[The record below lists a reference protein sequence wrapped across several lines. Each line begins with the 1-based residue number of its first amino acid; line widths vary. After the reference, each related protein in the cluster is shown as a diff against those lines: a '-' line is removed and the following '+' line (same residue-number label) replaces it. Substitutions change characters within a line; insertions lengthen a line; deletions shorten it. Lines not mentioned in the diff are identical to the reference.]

1 MISDLLKPERQN
13 LVIREDRKRGVFVE
27 GLSEWV
33 VRSPAEVYGLM
44 ERGAAQ
50 RATGATKLNEMSS
63 RSHAVF
69 IIIVEK
75 STVMAEDTLAAEDE
89 EMEQF
94 RGLAP
99 GETAGMLVAPLVNP
113 PPLPQF
119 SFTNP
124 VIKQMGVG
132 LLRIWGL
139 CHCMP
144 SHLPLPPLPLTLSC
158 GPMAIPS
165 YCDSIVK
172 GDQPVSRSVKWQLQV
187 SLMHQAAQYLL
198 TALSKQCVGM

>member
-1 MISDLLKPERQN
+1 M
-13 LVIREDRKRGVFVE
+13 IREDRKRGVFVE

-99 GETAGMLVAPLVNP
+99 GEIATVLMAPPYDLPSPHPLPFCNPCAYTNGRGTSLDSCALPMCLP
-113 PPLPQF
+113 PPPPPPARLPVTF
-119 SFTNP
+119 SY
-124 VIKQMGVG
+124 G
-132 LLRIWGL
+132 
-139 CHCMP
+139 
-144 SHLPLPPLPLTLSC
+144 
-158 GPMAIPS
+158 
-165 YCDSIVK
+165 
-172 GDQPVSRSVKWQLQV
+172 SRLYTI
-187 SLMHQAAQYLL
+187 L
-198 TALSKQCVGM
+198 

>member
-99 GETAGMLVAPLVNP
+99 GKDAQAEFP
-113 PPLPQF
+113 
-119 SFTNP
+119 
-124 VIKQMGVG
+124 G
-132 LLRIWGL
+132 LQSCLYRDRCL
-139 CHCMP
+139 HACHCIYGTRP
-144 SHLPLPPLPLTLSC
+144 VTAHLKEATWCL
-158 GPMAIPS
+158 
-165 YCDSIVK
+165 YC
-172 GDQPVSRSVKWQLQV
+172 
-187 SLMHQAAQYLL
+187 
-198 TALSKQCVGM
+198 

>member
-1 MISDLLKPERQN
+1 MLFVDKKVALSSLLNLTRNSFCLLSVTIWSTNQHPFNFQDAGAAQVISDLLKPERQN

-99 GETAGMLVAPLVNP
+99 GDRLVWGSVGPSLCCHLPCFSPPLAPCPTLPFLPSAPLLGWTMVP
-113 PPLPQF
+113 
-119 SFTNP
+119 
-124 VIKQMGVG
+124 
-132 LLRIWGL
+132 
-139 CHCMP
+139 
-144 SHLPLPPLPLTLSC
+144 
-158 GPMAIPS
+158 
-165 YCDSIVK
+165 
-172 GDQPVSRSVKWQLQV
+172 
-187 SLMHQAAQYLL
+187 
-198 TALSKQCVGM
+198 

>member
-99 GETAGMLVAPLVNP
+99 GNTILSACLTSITPVGFASCFILVSSQTCA
-113 PPLPQF
+113 
-119 SFTNP
+119 
-124 VIKQMGVG
+124 
-132 LLRIWGL
+132 LRNQDVPTWRI
-139 CHCMP
+139 
-144 SHLPLPPLPLTLSC
+144 STSTL
-158 GPMAIPS
+158 
-165 YCDSIVK
+165 
-172 GDQPVSRSVKWQLQV
+172 
-187 SLMHQAAQYLL
+187 
-198 TALSKQCVGM
+198 

>member
-99 GETAGMLVAPLVNP
+99 GRNDHVLVACCASLHALALHLIFMHV
-113 PPLPQF
+113 
-119 SFTNP
+119 SC
-124 VIKQMGVG
+124 K
-132 LLRIWGL
+132 
-139 CHCMP
+139 
-144 SHLPLPPLPLTLSC
+144 SH
-158 GPMAIPS
+158 
-165 YCDSIVK
+165 
-172 GDQPVSRSVKWQLQV
+172 
-187 SLMHQAAQYLL
+187 MHLE
-198 TALSKQCVGM
+198 

>member
-99 GETAGMLVAPLVNP
+99 GKDPKLNFPDSKAVYTGIGVSMLATTSMVLA
-113 PPLPQF
+113 LPAQ
-119 SFTNP
+119 SLR
-124 VIKQMGVG
+124 MHLGDYGVSACWRAELG
-132 LLRIWGL
+132 
-139 CHCMP
+139 
-144 SHLPLPPLPLTLSC
+144 
-158 GPMAIPS
+158 
-165 YCDSIVK
+165 
-172 GDQPVSRSVKWQLQV
+172 
-187 SLMHQAAQYLL
+187 
-198 TALSKQCVGM
+198 

>member
-1 MISDLLKPERQN
+1 M
-13 LVIREDRKRGVFVE
+13 IREDRKRGVFVE

-75 STVMAEDTLAAEDE
+75 STVMAEDSLAAEDE

-99 GETAGMLVAPLVNP
+99 GEIAGVLMAPPCVPILPAPAPSPNQRCLSQFPVAI
-113 PPLPQF
+113 
-119 SFTNP
+119 S
-124 VIKQMGVG
+124 
-132 LLRIWGL
+132 
-139 CHCMP
+139 
-144 SHLPLPPLPLTLSC
+144 
-158 GPMAIPS
+158 S
-165 YCDSIVK
+165 YCDLRV
-172 GDQPVSRSVKWQLQV
+172 
-187 SLMHQAAQYLL
+187 M
-198 TALSKQCVGM
+198 

>member
-1 MISDLLKPERQN
+1 MTHNSTSALLQ
-13 LVIREDRKRGVFVE
+13 
-27 GLSEWV
+27 
-33 VRSPAEVYGLM
+33 VYGLM

-99 GETAGMLVAPLVNP
+99 GM
-113 PPLPQF
+113 
-119 SFTNP
+119 
-124 VIKQMGVG
+124 
-132 LLRIWGL
+132 
-139 CHCMP
+139 
-144 SHLPLPPLPLTLSC
+144 
-158 GPMAIPS
+158 
-165 YCDSIVK
+165 
-172 GDQPVSRSVKWQLQV
+172 
-187 SLMHQAAQYLL
+187 
-198 TALSKQCVGM
+198 

>member
-99 GETAGMLVAPLVNP
+99 GEFCWGAHGPL
-113 PPLPQF
+113 Q
-119 SFTNP
+119 
-124 VIKQMGVG
+124 
-132 LLRIWGL
+132 
-139 CHCMP
+139 
-144 SHLPLPPLPLTLSC
+144 
-158 GPMAIPS
+158 
-165 YCDSIVK
+165 
-172 GDQPVSRSVKWQLQV
+172 
-187 SLMHQAAQYLL
+187 
-198 TALSKQCVGM
+198 

>member
-1 MISDLLKPERQN
+1 MRGHLDRERRRITLELDQELLLLPVTIWATIQHPFNLQGAPPQVISDLLKPERQN

-99 GETAGMLVAPLVNP
+99 GDRLEWGAAGLPL
-113 PPLPQF
+113 
-119 SFTNP
+119 
-124 VIKQMGVG
+124 
-132 LLRIWGL
+132 
-139 CHCMP
+139 CA
-144 SHLPLPPLPLTLSC
+144 HLPCFSRPLAPC
-158 GPMAIPS
+158 PS
-165 YCDSIVK
+165 LALLWDDHPSI
-172 GDQPVSRSVKWQLQV
+172 
-187 SLMHQAAQYLL
+187 
-198 TALSKQCVGM
+198 

>member
-1 MISDLLKPERQN
+1 M
-13 LVIREDRKRGVFVE
+13 IREDRKRGVFVE

-75 STVMAEDTLAAEDE
+75 STVMAEDSLAAEDE

-99 GETAGMLVAPLVNP
+99 GELAGVLMAPPGVTRLSPPILSRNP
-113 PPLPQF
+113 CANTDGCGPPLD
-119 SFTNP
+119 
-124 VIKQMGVG
+124 
-132 LLRIWGL
+132 L
-139 CHCMP
+139 
-144 SHLPLPPLPLTLSC
+144 
-158 GPMAIPS
+158 
-165 YCDSIVK
+165 
-172 GDQPVSRSVKWQLQV
+172 QPASLQT
-187 SLMHQAAQYLL
+187 SGNS
-198 TALSKQCVGM
+198 T

>member
-75 STVMAEDTLAAEDE
+75 STVMAEDSLAAEDE

-99 GETAGMLVAPLVNP
+99 GEFAGVQCP
-113 PPLPQF
+113 PPYV
-119 SFTNP
+119 SFP
-124 VIKQMGVG
+124 DPLQPLG
-132 LLRIWGL
+132 LHKWAWPFFRVTG
-139 CHCMP
+139 
-144 SHLPLPPLPLTLSC
+144 PPIGSPDTLSC
-158 GPMAIPS
+158 GHAIPS
-165 YCDSIVK
+165 YRGLRVMGATS
-172 GDQPVSRSVKWQLQV
+172 
-187 SLMHQAAQYLL
+187 
-198 TALSKQCVGM
+198 